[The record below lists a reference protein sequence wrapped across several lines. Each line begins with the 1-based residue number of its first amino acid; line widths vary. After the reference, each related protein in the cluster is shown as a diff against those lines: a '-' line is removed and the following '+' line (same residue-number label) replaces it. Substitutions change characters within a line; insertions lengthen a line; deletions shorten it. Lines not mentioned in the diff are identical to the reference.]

1 VVIGGTSGLGRAIA
15 IGMAE
20 AGADVIATGRR
31 LDLVESVAG
40 EIEARGRRTMRR
52 AADVV
57 SRPSLDEFRAEVM
70 HHFGGAD
77 VLVYAAGR
85 IAKLPTQEMSEAD
98 WSAIQDTNLTG
109 ALRSA
114 QAFYEM
120 LKASGRGRIIH
131 ICSLNSYVS
140 LNQVAAYAASKAAL
154 LALTRSL
161 AVEWA
166 RDGINVNAIAPGVF
180 LTDLNRNFL
189 ESSDRGKELLM
200 RTPMG
205 RFGKSEELVGAAVL
219 LASDAASFITGQ
231 CIAVDGGFLAS
242 GVNAVS

>member
-1 VVIGGTSGLGRAIA
+1 MNSLDLRGRTAVVIGGTSGLGRAIA

-31 LDLVESVAG
+31 LDMVETVAA
-40 EIEARGRRTMRR
+40 EIEARGRRTMRL

-70 HHFGGAD
+70 RHFGAAD

-120 LKASGRGRIIH
+120 LKASGDRK
-131 ICSLNSYVS
+131 S
-140 LNQVAAYAASKAAL
+140 
-154 LALTRSL
+154 TRL
-161 AVEWA
+161 
-166 RDGINVNAIAPGVF
+166 
-180 LTDLNRNFL
+180 
-189 ESSDRGKELLM
+189 
-200 RTPMG
+200 
-205 RFGKSEELVGAAVL
+205 
-219 LASDAASFITGQ
+219 
-231 CIAVDGGFLAS
+231 
-242 GVNAVS
+242 